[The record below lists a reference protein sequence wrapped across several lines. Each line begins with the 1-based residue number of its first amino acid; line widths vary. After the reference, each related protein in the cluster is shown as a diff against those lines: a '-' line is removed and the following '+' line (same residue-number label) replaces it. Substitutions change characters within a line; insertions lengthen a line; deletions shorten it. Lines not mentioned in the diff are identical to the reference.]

1 MCEPLP
7 GLGWASGATLLHCC
21 NTPPQP
27 PHPTPPALAAL
38 CDLIYS
44 WTVPVRF
51 LSFQLLLSMSGLS
64 WLFGQLL
71 AGY

>member
-7 GLGWASGATLLHCC
+7 GLGWASGAILLHCC
-21 NTPPQP
+21 NTAPLP
-27 PHPTPPALAAL
+27 PPALAAL

-51 LSFQLLLSMSGLS
+51 LSFQLLLSMSGLG
-64 WLFGQLL
+64 WLFCQLL

>member
-7 GLGWASGATLLHCC
+7 GWAGPLGPHSGIAAMT
-21 NTPPQP
+21 

-38 CDLIYS
+38 RDLIYS

-51 LSFQLLLSMSGLS
+51 LSFQLLLSMCGLR
-64 WLFGQLL
+64 WLFGRLL